1 MLSLLSP
8 AKSLNFESPVPSVL
22 GSELMFESEA
32 TIINKTLKTLDVSDL
47 MDLMRISETLADLNV
62 RRNKGFDLFDDSIEK
77 RSAIFAFNGDVYKG
91 FDSLSLSADKLKYA
105 QNKLLIL
112 SGLYG
117 LLRPLDLILPY
128 RLEMGT
134 KINIGASKNLYAFWK
149 DKTTAK
155 INQIIGNH
163 GHSVVLNLAS
173 KEYAKA
179 VDFDGLNTRVVD
191 VEFKELR
198 NGKLKVISFSAKRAR
213 GVMARMIVDK
223 GIEVVEDLKN
233 CIVDGYEFSQEGS
246 SSSKLLFIK

>member
-8 AKSLNFESPVPSVL
+8 AKSLNFDSQTPTIL
-22 GSELMFESEA
+22 GTELMFESEA
-32 TIINKTLKTLDVSDL
+32 TVINKRLKKLDVSDL
-47 MDLMRISETLADLNV
+47 MDLMRISESLADLNV
-62 RRNKGFDLFDDSIEK
+62 RRNKGFDLYDDAIEK

-91 FDSLSLSADKLKYA
+91 FDSFSLSLDKLNYA

-134 KINIGASKNLYAFWK
+134 KIDIGVANNLYDFWT
-149 DKTTAK
+149 DKTTEK
-155 INQIIGNH
+155 INEIIGDH

-179 VDFDGLNTRVVD
+179 VNFDGLNAKVVD

-198 NGKLKVISFSAKRAR
+198 NGKLKVISFNAKKAR
-213 GVMARMIVDK
+213 GAMARMIVDN
-223 GIEVVEDLKN
+223 GIEGTDDLKD
-233 CIVDGYEFSQEGS
+233 CLVDGYKFSKEGS
-246 SSSKLLFIK
+246 SDSKLLFIK

>member
-8 AKSLNFESPVPSVL
+8 AKSLNFESPAPSIL

-32 TIINKTLKTLDVSDL
+32 ILINNKLKTLDVSDL

-77 RSAIFAFNGDVYKG
+77 RSAVFAFNGDVYKG
-91 FDSLSLSADKLKYA
+91 FDSFSLSEDKLKYA

-134 KINIGASKNLYAFWK
+134 KINIGTSKNLYAFWK

-155 INQIIGNH
+155 INQLIVNH

-198 NGKLKVISFSAKRAR
+198 NGKLKVISFSAKKAR

-233 CIVDGYEFSQEGS
+233 FIVDGYEFSQEGS